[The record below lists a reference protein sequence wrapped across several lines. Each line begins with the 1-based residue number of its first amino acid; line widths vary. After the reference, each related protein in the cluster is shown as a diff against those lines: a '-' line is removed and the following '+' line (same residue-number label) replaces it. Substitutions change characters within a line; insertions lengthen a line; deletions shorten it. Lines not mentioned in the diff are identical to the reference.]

1 MRPKDTVRSPAP
13 AILGAAMPYDIE
25 EVRRKY
31 IGFETAK
38 ARGRY
43 PVEHDPIRRHCHM
56 VEDNNPLFIDPGHE
70 GGAQCPPSGWL
81 AHYFA
86 SLGPW
91 PAVFEPLFPV
101 VPTPGKRIVNM
112 SQEVEWSA
120 RIKVGDHLSVV
131 RRIADVFQKG
141 IAIDPEAVWI
151 VAEAVIT
158 NQRDEDVCVV
168 RNTLLTH
175 RTPEEVTG
183 DKGRKTG
190 DGAG

>member
-1 MRPKDTVRSPAP
+1 
-13 AILGAAMPYDIE
+13 MPYDIE

-38 ARGRY
+38 ACGRY

-56 VEDNNPLFIDPGHE
+56 VEDNNPLFIDPGRE
-70 GGAQCPPSGWL
+70 GGALCPPSGWL

-91 PAVFEPLFPV
+91 PAVFEPLFPI

-141 IAIDPEAVWI
+141 ITIDPEAVWI
-151 VAEAVIT
+151 VAEAIIT
-158 NQRDEDVCVV
+158 NQRDEEVCVV

-175 RTPEEVTG
+175 RTPEEVTR
-183 DKGRKTG
+183 DKGQETG
-190 DGAG
+190 DDAR